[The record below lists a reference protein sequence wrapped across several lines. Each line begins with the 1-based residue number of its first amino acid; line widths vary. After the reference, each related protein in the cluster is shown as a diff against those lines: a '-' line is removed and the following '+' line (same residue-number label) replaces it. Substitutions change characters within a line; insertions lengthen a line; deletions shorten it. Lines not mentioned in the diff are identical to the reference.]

1 MPTPGEPG
9 FSSSRPLVLP
19 RRLTVSAIRLGS
31 PPDCD
36 SRVTSCRRT
45 RQPRRAGRSPD
56 PGSHELTKGV
66 MFDCAFPVP
75 GLIDLAGRVEGRSG
89 ELRVGAQAGA
99 WKLAHT
105 VCEIRCSNRLFVGA

>member
-1 MPTPGEPG
+1 
-9 FSSSRPLVLP
+9 
-19 RRLTVSAIRLGS
+19 
-31 PPDCD
+31 
-36 SRVTSCRRT
+36 
-45 RQPRRAGRSPD
+45 
-56 PGSHELTKGV
+56 

-105 VCEIRCSNRLFVGA
+105 VCEIRCSNRLFVGALCRLANHYAVE